1 MKLCDFLFD
10 LLHRHG
16 VRQIFG
22 IPGDFVLNVYQAL
35 EQYGKFQL
43 VALSHEPAVG
53 FAADASARITNGLGV
68 CCVTYGAGGLNMINA
83 VACAYAE
90 KSPLV
95 VISGGPGR
103 LEKRSGVMVHHE
115 VKSYESQFKVY
126 QEVVEFGA
134 ILDDPQTAAINICRA
149 INVALKF
156 MRPVY
161 LEIPRDMVFTEIA
174 PQPGFQEV
182 ELRVDQG
189 AVEEAAQEI
198 MERLIAARHPV
209 IIVGV
214 EVRRFH
220 LQEIV
225 LRLAEKLQVPVA
237 SSFLGRG
244 VFPTLHHQFIGTYL
258 GTVSP
263 EPLRQVVEQSDCLL
277 LLGELV
283 SDTSLGIAADCINE
297 SNTILCTSRD
307 VFIKHHRYQDTP
319 LDQLIDHLLQSPQL
333 SAKSNCLPNWK
344 SDISPEVFEPYDDH
358 ETIRVRHL
366 IHLVNEFLTQHPEM
380 PVVSDTGDCLFAS
393 VDIRAN
399 ICVAPAYYATMGF
412 SIPGAIG
419 LQISSQLRPLVL
431 VGDGSFQMTGPE
443 ISQCVRYGLNPIV
456 VLFNNSRWEMLQA
469 FFPTASYNDT
479 VSWPFAKLAEL
490 WGGRGFEAR
499 TPADLRSALNAA
511 YSEGRFCLID
521 VKLARG
527 DISPIL
533 RGFVEG
539 FKQKV
544 YTVEDS

>member
-10 LLHRHG
+10 LLYRHG

-43 VALSHEPAVG
+43 VTFSHEPAVG

-68 CCVTYGAGGLNMINA
+68 CCITYGAGGLNMVNP

-134 ILDDPQTAAINICRA
+134 ILDDPRTAAINIRRA
-149 INVALKF
+149 IDVALKF

-161 LEIPRDMVFTEIA
+161 LEVPRDMVFTEI
-174 PQPGFQEV
+174 PIPPGFEDV
-182 ELRVDQG
+182 ELKVDQG
-189 AVEEAAQEI
+189 ALEEAAQEI
-198 MERLIAARHPV
+198 VERLIASHHPV

-220 LQEIV
+220 LQEKV
-225 LRLAEKLQVPVA
+225 LRLAEKLQVPVT

-244 VFPTLHHQFIGTYL
+244 VFPTLHPQFIGTYL

-263 EPLRQVVEQSDCLL
+263 EPLRQVVEKSDCLL

-283 SDTSLGIAADCINE
+283 SDTSLGIAADCISQ
-297 SNTILCTSRD
+297 SNTILCISRD

-319 LDQLIDHLLQSPQL
+319 LDQLIERLLQSPRL
-333 SAKSNCLPNWK
+333 PEKGNYLPNFK
-344 SDISPEVFEPYDDH
+344 TDISPEVFEPYGDD
-358 ETIRVRHL
+358 EIIKVRHL

-380 PVVSDTGDCLFAS
+380 PVVADTGDCLFAS

-412 SIPGAIG
+412 SIPGAMG
-419 LQISSQLRPLVL
+419 LQLSSELRPLVL

-443 ISQCVRYGLNPIV
+443 IA
-456 VLFNNSRWEMLQA
+456 QA
-469 FFPTASYNDT
+469 QWADLGDT
-479 VSWPFAKLAEL
+479 VVREVSSALEVKVVVDLKPYGTVSREFKAK
-490 WGGRGFEAR
+490 RIH
-499 TPADLRSALNAA
+499 DLRGA
-511 YSEGRFCLID
+511 
-521 VKLARG
+521 
-527 DISPIL
+527 
-533 RGFVEG
+533 
-539 FKQKV
+539 
-544 YTVEDS
+544 